1 MCMTPFGFPVVPL
14 VMQITAT
21 VSGASAGGVNAAIS
35 LRSESPKWTAGA
47 DPTGHRPGNS
57 VWAPDTPEGAPQRM
71 SSVVSQPSSFS
82 IACVHHGTT
91 LRISAPGSSAIFA
104 TNSAAVASPAVPSVS
119 STRCGFV
126 ARVTATSS
134 PIGMSGSRITAA
146 APLRWQPRIARVYST
161 PLLQKTP
168 TRADGPMPCLAVAT
182 AKQTACSY
190 AWLKVSVSWP
200 DAQSPGLFSD
210 LRKWLDVTPFIV
222 AARSAA
228 IVGGGADGRGW
239 IRGASSGATRVE
251 LIVEFWDGTVCKALR
266 TSGSAR
272 PHYGLLASGT
282 PPVFYVSKT

>member
-1 MCMTPFGFPVVPL
+1 MCCTPFGFPVVPL

-47 DPTGHRPGNS
+47 EPAGHRPGNS
-57 VWAPDTPEGAPQRM
+57 VWAPATPEGAPQRM

-146 APLRWQPRIARVYST
+146 APLRWQPRIASVYST
-161 PLLQKTP
+161 PLEQ
-168 TRADGPMPCLAVAT
+168 
-182 AKQTACSY
+182 
-190 AWLKVSVSWP
+190 
-200 DAQSPGLFSD
+200 
-210 LRKWLDVTPFIV
+210 
-222 AARSAA
+222 
-228 IVGGGADGRGW
+228 
-239 IRGASSGATRVE
+239 
-251 LIVEFWDGTVCKALR
+251 
-266 TSGSAR
+266 
-272 PHYGLLASGT
+272 
-282 PPVFYVSKT
+282 

>member
-1 MCMTPFGFPVVPL
+1 MCITPFGFPVVPL

-47 DPTGHRPGNS
+47 EPAGHRPGNS
-57 VWAPDTPEGAPQRM
+57 VWAPATPEGAPQRM

-104 TNSAAVASPAVPSVS
+104 TNSAAVASPAAPSVS

-161 PLLQKTP
+161 PFAAKTP
-168 TRADGPMPCLAVAT
+168 TRLPGPMPCLAVAT

-210 LRKWLDVTPFIV
+210 LRKWLDVTSFMV
-222 AARSAA
+222 ASRSAA

-251 LIVEFWDGTVCKALR
+251 LIVEILGWNCLQSAPH
-266 TSGSAR
+266 TSSAR
-272 PHYGLLASGT
+272 PPRRPLRPLG
-282 PPVFYVSKT
+282 

>member
-1 MCMTPFGFPVVPL
+1 
-14 VMQITAT
+14 
-21 VSGASAGGVNAAIS
+21 
-35 LRSESPKWTAGA
+35 
-47 DPTGHRPGNS
+47 
-57 VWAPDTPEGAPQRM
+57 
-71 SSVVSQPSSFS
+71 
-82 IACVHHGTT
+82 
-91 LRISAPGSSAIFA
+91 
-104 TNSAAVASPAVPSVS
+104 
-119 STRCGFV
+119 
-126 ARVTATSS
+126 
-134 PIGMSGSRITAA
+134 
-146 APLRWQPRIARVYST
+146 
-161 PLLQKTP
+161 
-168 TRADGPMPCLAVAT
+168 MPCLAVAT

-210 LRKWLDVTPFIV
+210 LRKWLDVTPFMV
-222 AARSAA
+222 ASRSAA